1 MQENHSF
8 DNYFGTFPGADG
20 IPRDTCMPLPR
31 PASESRCVRPFRLG
45 GRAIPDFPHDARTH
59 RIQYARG
66 AMDGFVRGASA
77 QRQEPELSVMGFYG
91 SHDLPFHWS
100 AAREYVLFDRFFA
113 AAPGGSVA
121 NHLFWLTGT
130 GGGHGAGFRTRALA
144 TCRRSSTGSTSAES
158 HGSSTS
164 RTTTQAARSPPREG
178 PTAAH
183 RRYAFRS

>member
-1 MQENHSF
+1 
-8 DNYFGTFPGADG
+8 
-20 IPRDTCMPLPR
+20 
-31 PASESRCVRPFRLG
+31 
-45 GRAIPDFPHDARTH
+45 
-59 RIQYARG
+59 
-66 AMDGFVRGASA
+66 MDGFVRGASA

-130 GGGHGAGFRTRALA
+130 GGGHGGRIPDEGFGDLPTIFDRLER
-144 TCRRSSTGSTSAES
+144 
-158 HGSSTS
+158 
-164 RTTTQAARSPPREG
+164 ARSLMEVLRPGLRPEPHDRRRREG
-178 PTAAH
+178 PTAAR